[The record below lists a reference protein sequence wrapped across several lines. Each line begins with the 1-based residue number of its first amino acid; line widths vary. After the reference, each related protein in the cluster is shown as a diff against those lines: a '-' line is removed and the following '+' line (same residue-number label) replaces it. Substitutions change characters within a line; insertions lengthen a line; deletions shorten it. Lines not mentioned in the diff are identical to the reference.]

1 MSSILKLF
9 KPSPSDDKRLDA
21 IAARTEAQRS
31 VTAAGE
37 TLERLQAVV
46 RVSDD
51 AAHAA
56 SAAARAANEA
66 RTRWV
71 QNGCPYSGARELQGL
86 DDIAAESARAAE
98 RAGRDAAAVSKELAR
113 AEEAIRSAESELRDC
128 ERRVRRIIAL
138 EFVEELAPTLDRRAR
153 LLSEVHAADIEIH
166 GLMEYLD
173 EVSNEA
179 AQRLEAAVSRV
190 RIESIPTYSVTS
202 TGTVVSRPPDE
213 VLALTRV
220 WRERAAQLR
229 ADPDSEIC

>member
-21 IAARTEAQRS
+21 IAERTEAQRS

-37 TLERLQAVV
+37 NLERLQAVV

-86 DDIAAESARAAE
+86 DDITAESARAAE

-113 AEEAIRSAESELRDC
+113 AEAAIRSAESNFRDC
-128 ERRVRRIIAL
+128 DNRVKQVVFAGFID
-138 EFVEELAPTLDRRAR
+138 EMAPTLERRAR
-153 LLSEVHAADIEIH
+153 LLAEVHDCDIAIR
-166 GLMEYLD
+166 GLVEYLD
-173 EVSNEA
+173 GVSGIEA
-179 AQRLEAAVSRV
+179 RRLEDAAERDGLKG
-190 RIESIPTYSVTS
+190 IPTYSVTS
-202 TGTVVSRPPDE
+202 TGTVVSQPPDE

-229 ADPDSEIC
+229 ADPDSEV